1 MIPSPEPRPI
11 AVRAYAEP
19 TGGIQSPPRRDGTE
33 PPPPSG
39 WALVF
44 DTETTADAA
53 QQLRIGAYQVRQAG
67 ELREAGLFYDPLCLA
82 DAERSTLYGYA
93 SDHGFAVR
101 TVEEFVEEVFFPY
114 AYDLGGLCVGLNL
127 PFDLARL
134 AIHHAPARGSM
145 RGGFSFRLSEDDRRP
160 RVQVKHLTGRAALI
174 QFAKPRGQD
183 TPRGMRR
190 RGLRVPAQRG
200 HVADVRTLAGAL
212 LGGSWTLKALAD
224 HLRTAHRKQDAD
236 EHGGMLT
243 DEYLDYA
250 TNDVQVTWECFE
262 RLRDRYD
269 GYGLTRTPLTRIYSE
284 ASLGKA
290 CLREMGVRPWR
301 ELQPDFPPELLGS
314 ILSTYYGGRAEV
326 RLRRVAARVLY
337 CDFLSMYPT
346 VCTLMDLWEFV
357 TAKRVAWEDATE
369 QIRAFL
375 DRLTVADLQDPATW
389 EDLRVLVQVMP
400 DGDLFPVR
408 ADYDGDGGYTIGLN
422 HLSGE
427 RPLWFTLAD
436 CVASKLLTGKAPQ
449 VLQALRFRPEGVQP
463 GLRPIDVAGNP
474 AYRVDPARDDFYRRL
489 IDLRTEVKV
498 SQTAAEAA
506 GDEGLAAALGAEQQA
521 LKITA
526 NATSYGIFVELN
538 VAEHGKLQ
546 EVTCHG
552 PDDAPFSVWVRNVEE
567 PGRYFYPLLAT
578 LITGAARLMLALAER
593 LATDEGIGWAFCDTD
608 SMALARP
615 DGMADAEFLERA
627 RRVCDW
633 FAPLNPY
640 TVRGPLLKVEDANY
654 RIEDGKPTNELE
666 PLFCFAISAKRYAL
680 FNIDGHGR
688 PVLRKASA
696 HGLGHLRLPYGDERA
711 PRSIPTPV
719 VPLPKLGV
727 ERWQH
732 DVWYRVVVAALAGLP
747 DRPRLDDLPGFKA
760 PAVSRY
766 AATTPRLLRWFDG
779 HNRGRPYR
787 ERVRPFGFLLA
798 FQPDPHALSL
808 SAAPGTATDPSGVA
822 PNFPRPVAPYDPD
835 PAAAARACFDRLTG
849 RPVPAGALKT
859 YRQALAQYHLHPEA
873 KFHHADY
880 LDAGVTD
887 RRHVVVEAVEHI
899 GKEANRWEEQLYL
912 GEDPE
917 AQIVYGTT
925 PEDRERLR
933 GTLLRAGR
941 RFGQR
946 ALAEVAGVSA
956 REVGAILR
964 GERQPTQA
972 TRMKLARAIPRL
984 EAAKRQRAE
993 HERAVLQGVRARSR
1007 GLSVRRFAAMAGVHY
1022 PHLTEVLSGRRRPSR
1037 AMLAK
1042 LEAALVAQPLS
1053 SM

>member
-326 RLRRVAARVLY
+326 RLRRVA
-337 CDFLSMYPT
+337 
-346 VCTLMDLWEFV
+346 
-357 TAKRVAWEDATE
+357 
-369 QIRAFL
+369 
-375 DRLTVADLQDPATW
+375 
-389 EDLRVLVQVMP
+389 
-400 DGDLFPVR
+400 
-408 ADYDGDGGYTIGLN
+408 
-422 HLSGE
+422 
-427 RPLWFTLAD
+427 
-436 CVASKLLTGKAPQ
+436 
-449 VLQALRFRPEGVQP
+449 
-463 GLRPIDVAGNP
+463 
-474 AYRVDPARDDFYRRL
+474 
-489 IDLRTEVKV
+489 
-498 SQTAAEAA
+498 
-506 GDEGLAAALGAEQQA
+506 
-521 LKITA
+521 
-526 NATSYGIFVELN
+526 
-538 VAEHGKLQ
+538 
-546 EVTCHG
+546 
-552 PDDAPFSVWVRNVEE
+552 
-567 PGRYFYPLLAT
+567 
-578 LITGAARLMLALAER
+578 
-593 LATDEGIGWAFCDTD
+593 
-608 SMALARP
+608 
-615 DGMADAEFLERA
+615 
-627 RRVCDW
+627 
-633 FAPLNPY
+633 
-640 TVRGPLLKVEDANY
+640 
-654 RIEDGKPTNELE
+654 
-666 PLFCFAISAKRYAL
+666 
-680 FNIDGHGR
+680 
-688 PVLRKASA
+688 
-696 HGLGHLRLPYGDERA
+696 
-711 PRSIPTPV
+711 
-719 VPLPKLGV
+719 
-727 ERWQH
+727 
-732 DVWYRVVVAALAGLP
+732 
-747 DRPRLDDLPGFKA
+747 
-760 PAVSRY
+760 
-766 AATTPRLLRWFDG
+766 
-779 HNRGRPYR
+779 
-787 ERVRPFGFLLA
+787 
-798 FQPDPHALSL
+798 
-808 SAAPGTATDPSGVA
+808 
-822 PNFPRPVAPYDPD
+822 
-835 PAAAARACFDRLTG
+835 
-849 RPVPAGALKT
+849 
-859 YRQALAQYHLHPEA
+859 
-873 KFHHADY
+873 
-880 LDAGVTD
+880 
-887 RRHVVVEAVEHI
+887 VEHI